1 VPQIENGDSLSRE
14 YNSIKQKDRVDIIVA
29 NPPFGGVVGDGMETN
44 FPLNYRT
51 KESADLFLILFIQL
65 LKDGGR
71 AGIVLPDGSLTG
83 DGVKQRI
90 RQKLLED
97 CNVHTIVR
105 LPQSVFA
112 PYATVNTN
120 LIFFEKG
127 KPTNE
132 IWYYEHTLPEGQ
144 KSYSKTKPIRIEEF
158 EPLKT
163 WWKNREESDVAWKV
177 PVQIIIDRNYDL
189 DIKNP
194 NKKEE
199 EVVYDRLS
207 LINQLEVSFEKS
219 ISLLNEL
226 KSVGK

>member
-1 VPQIENGDSLSRE
+1 
-14 YNSIKQKDRVDIIVA
+14 
-29 NPPFGGVVGDGMETN
+29 VGDGMETN

-83 DGVKQRI
+83 EGVKARV

-127 KPTNE
+127 KKTKD
-132 IWYYEHTLPEGQ
+132 IWYYEHTLPEGA
-144 KSYSKTKPIRIEEF
+144 KAYNKTKPIRIEEF
-158 EPLKT
+158 DGIKK
-163 WWKNREESDVAWKV
+163 WWKKRVESEVSWKV
-177 PVQIIIDRNYDL
+177 NINTIIERGYDL

-194 NKKEE
+194 NKVVE
-199 EVVYDRLS
+199 EVVYDRKKIISNLETSFKKS
-207 LINQLEVSFEKS
+207 LQ
-219 ISLLNEL
+219 LLNEL
-226 KSVGK
+226 KG